1 MANTEDELWLQ
12 DLEQPAIPFHKEE
25 DNEAK
30 TTPEKD
36 ESLYSQ
42 VNTSLANN
50 QAVAR
55 DILKKDLCSHSIL
68 KYQGGTPEQYCKWRQ
83 AMKNLFIWYSK
94 QLKQLWLEE
103 WDEEIQA
110 TRNKRRNE

>member
-12 DLEQPAIPFHKEE
+12 ELEQPAIPFHKVE

-36 ESLYSQ
+36 ESPYFQ

-50 QAVAR
+50 QAEGT
-55 DILKKDLCSHSIL
+55 DILKKDLCSHSFL
-68 KYQGGTPEQYCKWRQ
+68 QKPKRNAEQYIQLQQ
-83 AMKNLFIWYSK
+83 ARRHFPPKGKFSDAAKHYAQ
-94 QLKQLWLEE
+94 QLKLFRGASMAML
-103 WDEEIQA
+103 
-110 TRNKRRNE
+110 